1 MKRYWK
7 NNGLYFTVI
16 ILLLL
21 ASCDGASDH
30 AEHSDTYTCPMHPT
44 VISDRPGTC
53 PVCGMELVRKA
64 PAGEAVKITEDLAR
78 LLKSPNEVIVSSVQ
92 AISGVYKSMPVSVKA
107 TGVVT
112 YDTRKISTIPA
123 RVGGRIERVYLKYEF
138 QAVAQGQKVAEIYSP
153 ELITAQREL
162 LFLTKNDA
170 ENELLIDGSKNKL
183 RLLGLSDRQVRDLIA
198 RGETANTFSI
208 YSPYDGFVITSD
220 AAPSTSLTP
229 SNSPGSGG
237 GGMNGM
243 NSPAASAQQGPTTSR
258 TGASFIRE
266 GSYVTAGQTL
276 FKIVNTDALRIE
288 LDLPGTHADAIR
300 AGDRVELDPGNG
312 KTEVAS
318 VDLVQPF
325 FNEGQNFLKVR
336 VFSRQTDELR
346 IGQLVRAKISLDS
359 RESLWLPREAVL
371 DLGTE
376 KIVFVK
382 DREILKPKKVIT
394 GIRADNLVEIKS
406 GLASTDSVAASAQ
419 YLVDSE
425 SFIKT
430 VD

>member
-1 MKRYWK
+1 
-7 NNGLYFTVI
+7 
-16 ILLLL
+16 
-21 ASCDGASDH
+21 
-30 AEHSDTYTCPMHPT
+30 
-44 VISDRPGTC
+44 
-53 PVCGMELVRKA
+53 
-64 PAGEAVKITEDLAR
+64 
-78 LLKSPNEVIVSSVQ
+78 
-92 AISGVYKSMPVSVKA
+92 
-107 TGVVT
+107 
-112 YDTRKISTIPA
+112 
-123 RVGGRIERVYLKYEF
+123 
-138 QAVAQGQKVAEIYSP
+138 
-153 ELITAQREL
+153 
-162 LFLTKNDA
+162 
-170 ENELLIDGSKNKL
+170 
-183 RLLGLSDRQVRDLIA
+183 
-198 RGETANTFSI
+198 
-208 YSPYDGFVITSD
+208 
-220 AAPSTSLTP
+220 
-229 SNSPGSGG
+229 
-237 GGMNGM
+237 
-243 NSPAASAQQGPTTSR
+243 
-258 TGASFIRE
+258 
-266 GSYVTAGQTL
+266 
-276 FKIVNTDALRIE
+276 
-288 LDLPGTHADAIR
+288 
-300 AGDRVELDPGNG
+300 
-312 KTEVAS
+312 